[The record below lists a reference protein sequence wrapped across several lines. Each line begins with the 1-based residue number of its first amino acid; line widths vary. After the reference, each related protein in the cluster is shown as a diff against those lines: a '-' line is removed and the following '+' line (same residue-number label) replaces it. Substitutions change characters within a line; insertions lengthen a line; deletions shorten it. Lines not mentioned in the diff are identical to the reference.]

1 MRFFTLFLCF
11 LFFIGACNHNSKSKE
26 LKTAQ
31 FYFEKANHYK
41 NRGDEIKALE
51 YLSNIRK
58 KFFYSSYSKK
68 ALLMTADIYFDQE
81 KYQQA
86 VQTYKKYKLFYSENQ
101 DYVLYQLGLSYKNQ
115 LPNRVEHDLSLTAPA
130 LSAFEQL
137 IALKGDSTYKKK
149 ALKARQEI
157 LDKKAERELKIALFF
172 KTQGWDKAGLKRI
185 QYFIKHYPN
194 SLLMPQALLA
204 GFELAKKLNQNPEE
218 FKKRLLKKYPKSP
231 EVKSLTNNSFLIL
244 MRKKLL

>member
-31 FYFEKANHYK
+31 FYFEKANQYK
-41 NRGDEIKALE
+41 NRGDDVKALE
-51 YLSNIRK
+51 YLFKLRK
-58 KFFYSSYSKK
+58 KFFYSSYGQK

-86 VQTYKKYKLFYSENQ
+86 AQIYKKHKLFYSENQ
-101 DYVLYQLGLSYKNQ
+101 DYVLYQLGLSYTNQ
-115 LPNRVEHDLSLTAPA
+115 LPKRAEHDLSLTAPA
-130 LSAFEQL
+130 LLAFEQL
-137 IALKGDSTYKKK
+137 IALKGDSAYKKK

-157 LDKKAERELKIALFF
+157 LDKKAEREFKTALFF
-172 KTQGWDKAGLKRI
+172 KTQGWNKAGLKRI

-194 SLLMPQALLA
+194 SSLMPQALLA
-204 GFELAKKLNQNPEE
+204 GFELAQKLDQNPEK
-218 FKKRLLKKYPKSP
+218 FKNRLLKEYPKSP
-231 EVKSLTNNSFLIL
+231 EVKSLTNNSFFI
-244 MRKKLL
+244 RKKIL